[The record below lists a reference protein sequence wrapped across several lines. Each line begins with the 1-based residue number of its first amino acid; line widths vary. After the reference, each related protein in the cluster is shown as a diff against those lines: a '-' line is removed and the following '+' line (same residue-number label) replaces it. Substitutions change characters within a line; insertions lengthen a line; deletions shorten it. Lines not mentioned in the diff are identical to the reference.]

1 VNRAECQ
8 KLIDAYVDWLRQG
21 LVVEGVGEACEL
33 TTPFLDRHN
42 DHLQVYA
49 TRRNG
54 NIILSDDGYILSDLR
69 TSGLEI
75 DTPKR
80 RMVLDSVLK
89 GLGVRAESGQLFVEA
104 SSANLGQRLH
114 SLVQAMLAINDM
126 FVMAQS
132 RVASFFFED
141 VRSFL
146 ESHDIRYTARVKL
159 AGKSGYDH
167 GVDFLIPRSRKR
179 PERILQAIA
188 TPKRDNIFA
197 YLWTLSDTR
206 AAREGEAAA
215 EAYAFLNDQEQ
226 PVGGDVIE
234 ALDAYNVIPAIWSQR
249 SNYVGALSE

>member
-1 VNRAECQ
+1 MKRTECER
-8 KLIDAYVDWLRQG
+8 LIDAYVGWLRQG
-21 LVVEGVGEACEL
+21 LSVEDIGEACEL

-69 TSGLEI
+69 TSGLEV

-80 RMVLDSVLK
+80 KMVLDGVLN
-89 GLGVRAESGQLFVEA
+89 GLGVRAEDGQLMVEA
-104 SSANLGQRLH
+104 STHNLGQRLH

-126 FVMAQS
+126 FVMGQP

-146 ESHDIRYTARVKL
+146 DSNNVRYTPRVKL

-167 GVDFLIPRSRKR
+167 GIDFLIPKSSRR
-179 PERILQAIA
+179 PERIVQAIA
-188 TPKRDNIFA
+188 APKKDNIIA

-206 AAREGEAAA
+206 SARTA
-215 EAYAFLNDQEQ
+215 ESEPQAYAFLNDQDQ
-226 PVGGDVIE
+226 PVGGDVVE
-234 ALDAYNVIPAIWSQR
+234 ALTAYRVTPAIWSQR
-249 SNYVGALSE
+249 ADYVSALAE

>member
-1 VNRAECQ
+1 MNRAECQ
-8 KLIDAYVDWLRQG
+8 KLIDAYVGWLRQG
-21 LVVEGVGEACEL
+21 LSAEEVGEACEL

-69 TSGLEI
+69 TSGLEV

-80 RMVLDSVLK
+80 RMVLDSLLN
-89 GLGVRAESGQLFVEA
+89 GLGVRAENEQLLVEA
-104 SSANLGQRLH
+104 SAANLGQRLH
-114 SLVQAMLAINDM
+114 SLVQAMLAVNDM
-126 FVMAQS
+126 FVMAQP

-141 VRSFL
+141 VRNFL
-146 ESHDIRYTARVKL
+146 DSHEIRYTARIKL

-167 GVDFLIPRSRKR
+167 GIDFLITKTKKR

-188 TPKRDNIFA
+188 APKRDNIFA
-197 YLWTLSDTR
+197 YLWTLSDVR
-206 AAREGEAAA
+206 AARVDESEA

-226 PVGGDVIE
+226 AVGGDVIE
-234 ALDAYNVIPAIWSQR
+234 ALNAYSVVPAIWSQR
-249 SNYVGALSE
+249 SKYIEALAA